1 MRQFIINR
9 NNFMLVIPLSDC
21 CHFVCLF
28 SIAFAAFSVY
38 FFDCTYFSS
47 HFETIH
53 SICLWGAPLYF
64 GTYVNLHV
72 CVCNCEKYI
81 CMCVCV
87 CAFEPESNCLHLRH
101 TKVPVHLL
109 HASFSAKHRCFY
121 RYIHRKQQHPARPF
135 ALLAPPLN
143 VSLTMCALDVSL
155 SPSEPQLLLLY

>member
-53 SICLWGAPLYF
+53 STCLWGAPLYF

-87 CAFEPESNCLHLRH
+87 CICA
-101 TKVPVHLL
+101 
-109 HASFSAKHRCFY
+109 
-121 RYIHRKQQHPARPF
+121 RKQLF
-135 ALLAPPLN
+135 AFATHESASTLAPCVLFGN
-143 VSLTMCALDVSL
+143 AS
-155 SPSEPQLLLLY
+155 LLLPLHTPQTAASCSSFRTPGATA